1 MQADPDFYGRYFAE
15 IYLYLKQ
22 YKSDRPWRG
31 LLILKSQKHYLGSE
45 NPYQFQLDS
54 QVYRLYLQ
62 DLLNESSLSPNLALL
77 QLIVLPKAKTLQA
90 AQDLLKKVKSESE
103 FRQQLDVIEA
113 ILINKFPQLSLEEI
127 LKMLDLKM
135 ADITQTRFYQDVF
148 QEGEQKGEVSLI
160 LRLLTRR
167 FGEIQLPI
175 KQQIQSL
182 SISQLELL
190 GESLLDFSELQDLV
204 NYLAKVN

>member
-1 MQADPDFYGRYFAE
+1 
-15 IYLYLKQ
+15 
-22 YKSDRPWRG
+22 
-31 LLILKSQKHYLGSE
+31 
-45 NPYQFQLDS
+45 
-54 QVYRLYLQ
+54 
-62 DLLNESSLSPNLALL
+62 
-77 QLIVLPKAKTLQA
+77 
-90 AQDLLKKVKSESE
+90 
-103 FRQQLDVIEA
+103 
-113 ILINKFPQLSLEEI
+113 
-127 LKMLDLKM
+127 MLDLKT

-148 QEGEQKGEVSLI
+148 KEGEQKGEVSLI